1 MRNPADT
8 RFVGRRSELARLRAS
23 WAQVVGGR
31 PVMYSLAGDAGVGK
45 SRLTR
50 EFLAAVTAEG
60 ATGLVGDCLDLP
72 EGSLPLWPFVSAIRE
87 HTSALDDADRAELLG
102 PPDSELLR
110 VLPELAG
117 SAPAPETTA
126 GASAQGR
133 LFELLLGL
141 LGRLAQRAPLVLV
154 VEDIQWAD
162 RSTRDLLAFLSKTL
176 RRERIMVIATHRTDA
191 LYRGHPLRPFLAELY
206 RARSVQLLELPPF
219 TRDEVAQ
226 QLAAITGGRVP
237 ATVVDSVFARSEGN
251 AFYGEELVAVSCE
264 DDRDELPPTL
274 RDILLTRVERRSPAA
289 QEVLRIAAVGGR
301 TVPVGLLAE
310 VCPLSGAE
318 LTEALREAVAHH
330 LLVPDG
336 SVGYAFCHA
345 LLREAVYQELLPGE
359 RGALHL
365 RYGTVLTARP
375 QLAGDSGALPSEL
388 AYHWSAAHE
397 LPEALAALVLAG
409 RAAEARWGFAEA
421 QTHYERALELW
432 DRVPDAE
439 DRTGIDHLTL
449 SRSAAEA
456 ANLAGNHARA
466 SALIRGAIER
476 AGPERAGLLW
486 ERLGRYLWA
495 AGDCDRALEA
505 YGEALRL
512 VPADPPSAARAR
524 VLAAQGQS
532 LMLLARFEE
541 ARACCER
548 AIAIAHAVG
557 ARAEEG
563 HALNTLGCSLAYL
576 GEPAGAVTHLRAALE
591 IAEEVQDLDDLG
603 RAYQNLSEILGGPLN
618 RLEEALTVALDGRR
632 AAQRVGLA
640 RDYGVSLEVNAAT
653 ALLSL
658 GRWAEAAAILDTAE
672 ERRPVDMAA
681 IEVHLCRARLAIA
694 TGSFER
700 GSQALA
706 DARRAMGTI
715 LDPQFHTTLCA
726 REAEL
731 SLWQGRCTQAAEAI
745 AAGLAR
751 LDDSDDTWFLGP
763 LLWLGAWAEADADA
777 DADAATE
784 PSPFERQADQIVRAA
799 GRRGAFVS
807 PVTVAYARM
816 CQAEAQRRAD
826 PAATQPWAAAAAAWE
841 AVGHPYLL
849 AYARWREGEALLCRR
864 RARDAAAAL
873 RAAHEIAQGL
883 DAAPLR
889 NEIELLA
896 RRARIDLAPAARPP
910 ADAVAPADA
919 RAAEAGLTRR
929 ERQVLELMA
938 AGQTNREIAQGLF
951 VSEKTAAAHVSN
963 ILGKLGVRGRV
974 EAATAAHRLGLL
986 SEQ

>member
-1 MRNPADT
+1 M
-8 RFVGRRSELARLRAS
+8 LRL
-23 WAQVVGGR
+23 
-31 PVMYSLAGDAGVGK
+31 
-45 SRLTR
+45 
-50 EFLAAVTAEG
+50 
-60 ATGLVGDCLDLP
+60 
-72 EGSLPLWPFVSAIRE
+72 
-87 HTSALDDADRAELLG
+87 
-102 PPDSELLR
+102 
-110 VLPELAG
+110 
-117 SAPAPETTA
+117 
-126 GASAQGR
+126 
-133 LFELLLGL
+133 
-141 LGRLAQRAPLVLV
+141 
-154 VEDIQWAD
+154 
-162 RSTRDLLAFLSKTL
+162 
-176 RRERIMVIATHRTDA
+176 
-191 LYRGHPLRPFLAELY
+191 
-206 RARSVQLLELPPF
+206 
-219 TRDEVAQ
+219 
-226 QLAAITGGRVP
+226 
-237 ATVVDSVFARSEGN
+237 
-251 AFYGEELVAVSCE
+251 
-264 DDRDELPPTL
+264 
-274 RDILLTRVERRSPAA
+274 
-289 QEVLRIAAVGGR
+289 AAVGGR
-301 TVPVGLLAE
+301 TVAVGLLAE
-310 VCPLSGAE
+310 VCPLSSAE
-318 LTEALREAVAHH
+318 LTAALREAVAHH

-336 SVGYAFCHA
+336 TDGYAFCHA

-359 RGALHL
+359 RGELHL
-365 RYGTVLTARP
+365 RYGAALTARP
-375 QLAGDSGALPSEL
+375 QLAGDSGAVPSEL

-397 LPEALAALVLAG
+397 LPEALAASVLAG

-439 DRTGIDHLTL
+439 ERTGVDHLTL

-466 SALIRGAIER
+466 SALIRAAIER
-476 AGPERAGLLW
+476 AGPERSGLLW

-495 AGDCDRALEA
+495 AGHCDQALEA

-548 AIAIAHAVG
+548 AITIARAVE

-591 IAEEVQDLDDLG
+591 IADEVQDLDDLG

-618 RLEEALTVALDGRR
+618 RLEEALAVALEGRA

-658 GRWAEAAAILDTAE
+658 GRWGEAAAILDTAE
-672 ERRPVDMAA
+672 DRRPVEMAA

-694 TGSFER
+694 TGVFDR
-700 GSQALA
+700 GSQALE
-706 DARRAMGTI
+706 DARRAMGNI

-731 SLWQGRCTQAAEAI
+731 SLWQGRRGHAAAAV
-745 AAGLAR
+745 AAGLAS

-763 LLWLGAWAEADADA
+763 LLWLGAWADA
-777 DADAATE
+777 DADAATDPSAFE
-784 PSPFERQADQIVRAA
+784 PRAEEILRAA

-816 CQAEAQRRAD
+816 CQAEARRRAE
-826 PAATQPWAAAAAAWE
+826 PAAAQPWAEAAAAWE
-841 AVGHPYLL
+841 AVGHPYPR
-849 AYARWREGEALLCRR
+849 AYVRWREGEALLCRR
-864 RARDAAAAL
+864 RTRDAAAAL
-873 RAAHEIAQGL
+873 RSAYEIAQGL
-883 DAAPLR
+883 GAAPLR

-896 RRARIDLAPAARPP
+896 RRARIDLSPAAPPP
-910 ADAVAPADA
+910 ADAATPADV

-929 ERQVLELMA
+929 ERQVLDLIA
-938 AGQTNREIAQGLF
+938 AGRTNREIAEALF

-986 SEQ
+986 SER